1 MEFLLMEEQEK
12 SNVYCAKVII
22 GGVYRLKHHLGHTN
36 MNVCACESVP
46 DDVKVQM
53 WELCNDLQVK
63 LRKKTEDDD
72 TEMLKGKRPVEEG
85 DKVTP
90 TNLSRRGE

>member
-1 MEFLLMEEQEK
+1 
-12 SNVYCAKVII
+12 
-22 GGVYRLKHHLGHTN
+22 
-36 MNVCACESVP
+36 
-46 DDVKVQM
+46 M